1 MQDALRAVKEAWGAE
16 RWAELDS
23 STKTKLWT
31 LNMKKEDGW
40 RPPALPGA
48 APEEPASAAPEEPP
62 SAAPEVPTSVT
73 PKEPASVTP
82 EEPISAAPEAP
93 PSVTSEEP
101 ISAAPEPAAEV
112 GAAPEP
118 AAEDGAAPEPDEE
131 DDGLA
136 GLVASLALEPAAA
149 EPEDA
154 TVVPD
159 ERAEDAPAVPEE
171 APTAAPYEAPTPVDE
186 APPTTEAPKDEPPQS
201 IEAPPPAAPDDDD
214 DDLVSALSSLG
225 LGRDPK
231 PKPAPSPFRREPTGP
246 AWASLRDYQ
255 RRLVLDA
262 EAALR
267 SPGNRTEARPFA
279 SALLSLA
286 TGGGKTRVAAA
297 LLERLCGGRR
307 ALFVVNRTVLAA
319 QTRRALRD
327 FAAVDER
334 DDGFRKPWAAD
345 ECDARPRVTVAT
357 IQALRASGAAEA
369 GGLDFDAV
377 VVDEAHSAAADSYLS
392 LLFTG
397 LASRPR
403 CVVIGLTATPFRL
416 SRDAVLGSA
425 FGGLV
430 AGPRICDLVASGHL
444 ARPEIVGPTP
454 KDRLAV
460 RALRPRTSKSAK
472 EDRALDD
479 ADAVSLAVRCW
490 ARVAADVE
498 NATAVAFCRDV
509 KHSLA
514 LRDALRA
521 AGFRAEHVDGST
533 KEKARGR
540 VLGLLADRAVDVVT
554 NAALLCEGFDEPSL
568 SAVLLLRKTESPA
581 LYAQQVG
588 RALRSHPGKDR
599 AVVVDVAGNSRRHA
613 TALFGDAARADRD
626 DGGALAKALAENA
639 DAAPAAPKK
648 GNRQASAPPPPPPG
662 GLVAL
667 GRRGPGLLRGKTVG

>member
-31 LNMKKEDGW
+31 LNMKQEDGW

-62 SAAPEVPTSVT
+62 SAAPEVP
-73 PKEPASVTP
+73 P
-82 EEPISAAPEAP
+82 SAAPEEPPSAAPEVP
-93 PSVTSEEP
+93 PSVT
-101 ISAAPEPAAEV
+101 
-112 GAAPEP
+112 PEP

-149 EPEDA
+149 EPEAA
-154 TVVPD
+154 TAVPD

-171 APTAAPYEAPTPVDE
+171 PPTAAPDEAPTPVDE
-186 APPTTEAPKDEPPQS
+186 APTTTEAPKEEPPQS

-334 DDGFRKPWAAD
+334 DDGFRKPWGSPD

-397 LASRPR
+397 LASKPR

-425 FGGLV
+425 FGGSV
-430 AGPRICDLVASGHL
+430 AGPQIRDLVASGHL
-444 ARPEIVGPTP
+444 ARPDVVGPTP

-479 ADAVSLAVRCW
+479 ADAVRLAVRCW

-540 VLGLLADRAVDVVT
+540 VLGLLADRNVDVVT

-588 RALRSHPGKDR
+588 RALRGHPGKDR

-667 GRRGPGLLRGKTVG
+667 GRRGPGLVRGKTVG